1 MLIVFR
7 KYVRE
12 RGKVKK
18 SAGEILA
25 CNEVKILL
33 YNINLLSFSKLK
45 VKDLLK
51 LMPSLLDSHLDLII
65 ITW

>member
-25 CNEVKILL
+25 CNEVKYCYLIL
-33 YNINLLSFSKLK
+33 ISKAFR
-45 VKDLLK
+45 
-51 LMPSLLDSHLDLII
+51 S
-65 ITW
+65 